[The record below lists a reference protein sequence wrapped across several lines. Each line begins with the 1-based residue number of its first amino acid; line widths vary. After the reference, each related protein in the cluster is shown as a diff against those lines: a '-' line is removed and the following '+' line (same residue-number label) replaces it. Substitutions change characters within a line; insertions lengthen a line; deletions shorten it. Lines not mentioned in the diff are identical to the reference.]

1 MMDNEIAFETP
12 EAAFKTAQ
20 SMLEDG
26 HYVVLISREEE
37 LWILNYE
44 YSDLCNR
51 NDVVFMSRE
60 EFETEYFSRSDD
72 EDDDDGDDT
81 EIVNSVNSW
90 KQVLYKDG
98 WHEESNDGEQ

>member
-12 EAAFKTAQ
+12 SAAFSVAQ

-26 HYVVLISREEE
+26 HYVVMVSREEE

-72 EDDDDGDDT
+72 DGDDT

-98 WHEESNDGEQ
+98 WHEESNNGEQ